1 MRPYTCDSEQ
11 CRGSGLSQDELRG
24 PPCWIPRHPLGV
36 IPSGRQNVMI
46 PPWEI
51 SASGLPRLGIGSASS
66 TRLFFLQMSQL
77 HKGLTH
83 PRSPKSAS
91 KVPGL
96 PRTLGAKSYLTGN
109 VSAGGSLRQGVRH
122 QSYWFLVVFCLKAW
136 DVQKDY
142 MIRVRWC
149 CHCPL

>member
-66 TRLFFLQMSQL
+66 TRLFFFFF
-77 HKGLTH
+77 
-83 PRSPKSAS
+83 AN
-91 KVPGL
+91 VP
-96 PRTLGAKSYLTGN
+96 A
-109 VSAGGSLRQGVRH
+109 A
-122 QSYWFLVVFCLKAW
+122 
-136 DVQKDY
+136 
-142 MIRVRWC
+142 
-149 CHCPL
+149 